1 MTEIERN
8 DVILMLHEKY
18 FCELDLG
25 LGDRDHGVTVSR
37 GWKALSEALTGQDE
51 TLEELFRR
59 LGSVMTNSV
68 VSESP

>member
-25 LGDRDHGVTVSR
+25 LGDGDHGVTVSR
-37 GWKALSEALTGQDE
+37 GWKALSEALTMKLWRNCFEGWA
-51 TLEELFRR
+51 
-59 LGSVMTNSV
+59 
-68 VSESP
+68 VS